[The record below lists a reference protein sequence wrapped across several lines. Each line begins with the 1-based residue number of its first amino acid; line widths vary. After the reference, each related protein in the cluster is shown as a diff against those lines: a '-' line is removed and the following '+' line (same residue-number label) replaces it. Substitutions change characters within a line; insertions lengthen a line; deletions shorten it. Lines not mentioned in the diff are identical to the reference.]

1 MNASYITE
9 YYEGIQNGTYNVGKW
24 IKLVYNYIIDGLND
38 AIIIYDEVIA
48 EKAIDWIENHCF
60 HVEGP
65 LAPGPF
71 KLELWQKA
79 MIAAM
84 FGLLDP
90 ETGNRQFREIV
101 LVIARKNG
109 KSLLAS
115 AIANYML
122 QIDGG
127 YGARIYNVAPKLDQ
141 AAIVYENTWTM
152 IQLDPEWQDRRAAVQ
167 EQRANHRAAE
177 DDPKNVKHRQTD
189 LFLPGTNSTMKKVAF
204 SAKKSDGFNP
214 SLVICDEVAAWEGDK
229 GLKQY
234 EVMKSGMGSRPEPIM
249 LSCTTSGYINDS
261 VYDEL
266 IARGTALLQGN
277 SGEKRFLPFFYMI
290 DDIAKWDDIEELEK
304 ANPNLGVS
312 VTKDYLLEE
321 IEVARGSAS
330 RQSEFI
336 CKYACLKQNSS
347 LAWLPAEVVDNA
359 FGEELRL
366 EDFKGCYC
374 VGGVDLSQTTDLTA
388 ACVVIEK
395 DGKLNVICHCWLPE
409 QKIDE
414 AVQRDGLPYYSYID
428 RGFMSPSGDNF
439 VDYNDCYNWFVDLVQ
454 KYEILPLQIGY
465 DRYSAQYL
473 VQQMEAFGFH
483 MDDIFQG
490 WQLWPI
496 MQQFE
501 GMLKDG
507 KIRMGNNQIVKAHL
521 LDSAVKMNVQKGRGQ
536 LVKINPNRHIDCTA
550 AIIDAMTVRDKYYI
564 ELEGRLK
571 NE

>member
-24 IKLVYNYIIDGLND
+24 IKLVYNYIIEGLND
-38 AIIIYDEVIA
+38 AIIVYDDVIA
-48 EKAIDWIENHCF
+48 EKAIDWIEKHCF

-65 LAPGPF
+65 LAPGPL

-122 QIDGG
+122 QVDGG

-141 AAIVYENTWTM
+141 AAIVYDNTWTM
-152 IQLDPEWQDRRAAVQ
+152 IQLDPDWKERRAAVQ
-167 EQRANHRAAE
+167 AARESHRAAE
-177 DDPKNVKHRQTD
+177 DDPKNVKHRQSD

-290 DDIAKWDDIEELEK
+290 DDITKWDDIEELEK

-347 LAWLPAEVVDNA
+347 LAWLPAEVVDKA

-366 EDFKGCYC
+366 DDFKGCYC
-374 VGGVDLSQTTDLTA
+374 VGGIDLSQTTDLTA

-395 DGKLNVICHCWLPE
+395 DGILNVICHCWLPE

-428 RGFMSPSGDNF
+428 RGFISPSGDNF

-473 VQQMEAFGFH
+473 VQQMESFGFH
-483 MDDIFQG
+483 MDDVFQG

-507 KIRMGNNQIVKAHL
+507 KIRMGNNQIAKAHL
-521 LDSAVKMNVQKGRGQ
+521 LDSAIKMNVQKGRGQ
-536 LVKINPNRHIDCTA
+536 LVKISPTRHIDCTA
-550 AIIDAMTVRDKYYI
+550 AIIDAMTVRDKYYV

>member
-1 MNASYITE
+1 MNAGYITE

-38 AIIIYDEVIA
+38 AIIIYDDVIA

-65 LAPGPF
+65 LAPGPL

-122 QIDGG
+122 QVDGG

-141 AAIVYENTWTM
+141 AAIVYDNTWTM
-152 IQLDPEWQDRRAAVQ
+152 IQLDPDWKERKAAVQ
-167 EQRANHRAAE
+167 AARESHRAAE
-177 DDPKNVKHRQTD
+177 DDPKNVKHRQSD

-290 DDIAKWDDIEELEK
+290 DDITKWDDIKELEK

-347 LAWLPAEVVDNA
+347 LAWLPAEVVDRA

-366 EDFKGCYC
+366 EDFRGCYC
-374 VGGVDLSQTTDLTA
+374 VGGIDLSQTTDLTA

-395 DGKLNVICHCWLPE
+395 DGILNVICHCWIPE

-473 VQQMEAFGFH
+473 VQQMESFGFH
-483 MDDIFQG
+483 MDDVFQG

-507 KIRMGNNQIVKAHL
+507 KIRMGNNQIAKAHL
-521 LDSAVKMNVQKGRGQ
+521 LDSAIKMNVQKGRGQ
-536 LVKINPNRHIDCTA
+536 LVKISPTRHIDCTA
-550 AIIDAMTVRDKYYI
+550 AIIDAMTVRDKYYV